1 MVMIKKQISA
11 SLEDYL
17 EAIYNLSQEGKVA
30 RSRDIAQVLGVAPAS
45 VSGALKLLNN
55 KDLID
60 YQPYGYIR
68 MTDKGYQLAKTVVER
83 HNIIMTF
90 FVNVLGVENEE
101 AEQVAC
107 KAEHTLGSEII
118 SKLLNFTE
126 FSTFYGD
133 NGVDIPAEFKK
144 YCRSK
149 GL

>member
-1 MVMIKKQISA
+1 MIKKQLSA

-55 KDLID
+55 KELID

-90 FVNVLGVENEE
+90 FVNVLGVEKEE
-101 AEQVAC
+101 AEKVAC
-107 KAEHTLGSEII
+107 KAEHTLGPEII
-118 SKLLNFTE
+118 SKLLNW
-126 FSTFYGD
+126 
-133 NGVDIPAEFKK
+133 IARRP
-144 YCRSK
+144 
-149 GL
+149 

>member
-1 MVMIKKQISA
+1 MIMIKKQISA

-55 KDLID
+55 KELID

-90 FVNVLGVENEE
+90 FVNVLGVEKEE
-101 AEQVAC
+101 AEKVAC

-126 FSTFYGD
+126 FSTFYND